1 MRDTRIKRY
10 ERAIDQ
16 AWKNSQIW
24 RPSTAEGQNRN
35 QPREYGSHCTH
46 RQETKTNQ
54 RNHTYMTPR
63 DDGLSGQPKKRKMG
77 KCRERPTLQD
87 MAEKVSANS
96 MWHTRP
102 ARCGA
107 AEAAAREYGRHGM
120 SRSVWWLCPPSVHLL
135 YDVIDHCPRNQREE
149 DFPPPPSQPS
159 SVVFFQPPTHV
170 AAAILCIAITK
181 KSTSDSNTYHH
192 IAQCQRDRVG
202 VVSSSMVAA
211 GRRGKIFLLLPNKK
225 KKRRQM

>member
-1 MRDTRIKRY
+1 
-10 ERAIDQ
+10 
-16 AWKNSQIW
+16 
-24 RPSTAEGQNRN
+24 
-35 QPREYGSHCTH
+35 
-46 RQETKTNQ
+46 
-54 RNHTYMTPR
+54 MTPR

-135 YDVIDHCPRNQREE
+135 YDVELRH
-149 DFPPPPSQPS
+149 
-159 SVVFFQPPTHV
+159 HY
-170 AAAILCIAITK
+170 AAIASVSQISEKISRHRLH
-181 KSTSDSNTYHH
+181 NR
-192 IAQCQRDRVG
+192 Q
-202 VVSSSMVAA
+202 SSS
-211 GRRGKIFLLLPNKK
+211 FNPQPTLLQQFFASPSLINLL
-225 KKRRQM
+225 RTRTRIITLHNVNETGST